1 MHISRHAQSR
11 GQQRSVRPE
20 DIDLALS
27 EGDVRKTFGGSI
39 YRLGDRVLHE
49 LGIGFDRLRGVEV
62 VEVNGTV
69 ITVWKNARRRPGW
82 GRRLRE
88 AVRLREADSARRTF
102 LEKRAA

>member
-11 GQQRSVRPE
+11 SQQRSVTPE
-20 DIDLALS
+20 AIDLALS

-39 YRLGDRVLHE
+39 YRLGDRVLRA
-49 LGIGFDRLRGVEV
+49 LGAGFDRLRGVEV
-62 VEVNGTV
+62 VEVDGTIV
-69 ITVWKNARRRPGW
+69 TVWKNSRRRPGW
-82 GRRLRE
+82 GCRMRE